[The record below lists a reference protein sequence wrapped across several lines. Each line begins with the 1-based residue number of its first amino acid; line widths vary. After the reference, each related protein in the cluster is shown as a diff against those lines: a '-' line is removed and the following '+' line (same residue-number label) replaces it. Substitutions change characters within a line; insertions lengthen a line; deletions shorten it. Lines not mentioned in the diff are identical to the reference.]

1 MSTKPGTA
9 VHGTEARKRLFSFE
23 VELQRGCDRP
33 QLAECARLELA
44 DALARDPEL
53 AADLLERL
61 RLFAAEAEAERQHA
75 LHARVQPGQS
85 PGELAGT
92 EVLRGR
98 AGGRLGVLVL
108 DQVGV
113 EALAVPDG
121 RLEADRILHE
131 LEQLVHALDGEAA
144 LDGELF
150 RRRVTVELLREDPA
164 GAQDTARLLRHVDGQ
179 PDRAPL
185 VGERAGHRLADPP
198 GRIRRELVAELPVEL
213 LDRAD
218 QSQVAL

>member
-33 QLAECARLELA
+33 QLAECVRQ
-44 DALARDPEL
+44 L

-85 PGELAGT
+85 PGELAGA

-121 RLEADRILHE
+121 RLEADRILHA
-131 LEQLVHALDGEAA
+131 LEQLV
-144 LDGELF
+144 
-150 RRRVTVELLREDPA
+150 PA
-164 GAQDTARLLRHVDGQ
+164 SKGGA
-179 PDRAPL
+179 P
-185 VGERAGHRLADPP
+185 
-198 GRIRRELVAELPVEL
+198 
-213 LDRAD
+213 
-218 QSQVAL
+218 